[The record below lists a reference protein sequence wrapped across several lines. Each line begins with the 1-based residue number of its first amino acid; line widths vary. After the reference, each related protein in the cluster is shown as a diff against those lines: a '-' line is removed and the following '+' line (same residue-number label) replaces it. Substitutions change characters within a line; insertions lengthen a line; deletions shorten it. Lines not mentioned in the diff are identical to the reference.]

1 MTNEPKFTVGQAVK
15 FKGVGLARVQG
26 HEEEG
31 YLVDAYSKTRGY
43 QGRFCSVAE
52 ASLTAVPVGKAEDNN
67 LLRLEIEQSEKRA
80 DTEKQVIEMDRLL
93 DLLAKETR
101 PAPDTLESNAFNWPD
116 LLKSLQEN
124 LPEDPDQRAL
134 VGLRFE
140 DSLAMASNMTSS
152 YRGLKRTTYQVG
164 ERVKPRLDG
173 NPTVLHQHC
182 KDCPIDGGG
191 TVVEGNG
198 LVDCFPRRPGQPR
211 GITVRWDGMA
221 ETDIRL
227 VYVTELE
234 PE

>member
-1 MTNEPKFTVGQAVK
+1 MKFAIGQAVK
-15 FKGVGLARVQG
+15 FKGVGLGRVQG

-31 YLVDAYSKTRGY
+31 YLVDAYSKTNGY

-52 ASLTAVPVGKAEDNN
+52 DKLTAVPVGKAEDNN
-67 LLRLEIEQSEKRA
+67 LLRLEIEQSKKRA
-80 DTEKQVIEMDRLL
+80 FAEEQVIEMDRLL
-93 DLLAKETR
+93 ELLSKEPR
-101 PAPDTLESNAFNWPD
+101 PAPDTMESNAFNWPD
-116 LLKSLQEN
+116 LLKSLQVN

-152 YRGLKRTTYQVG
+152 YRGLKRTTYQDG

-173 NPTVLHQHC
+173 NPTVLHLHC

-191 TVVEGNG
+191 TVVEGDGFQNY
-198 LVDCFPRRPGQPR
+198 FPRRPGQPR
-211 GITVRWDGMA
+211 GIAVRWDGM
-221 ETDIRL
+221 TDIRL